1 MAENKNMIQ
10 VDGAWIKTP
19 SVFELSVNDVSA
31 SDAGR
36 TQDGLMHKNRITRKR
51 KIVLKWNGVGPKD
64 AKDILQAFK
73 NEYFTINY
81 YDPVIGTRVTKTFY
95 SGDQSMPIKT
105 WTVGN
110 RVFEQVSF
118 DVIER

>member
-1 MAENKNMIQ
+1 MADNKNMIQ
-10 VDGAWIKTP
+10 VDGTWIKTP
-19 SVFELSVNDVSA
+19 SVFELSINDVSA

-51 KIVLKWNGVGPKD
+51 KIVLKWNGVGTKD

-81 YDPVIGTRVTKTFY
+81 YDPVVGTRVTKTFY
-95 SGDQSMPIKT
+95 SGDQSAPIKT

-110 RVFEQVSF
+110 RVFEQISF